1 MHASGWPTRN
11 SATKVL
17 YLHSTIHCLGS
28 DFVLGITSNPTHQ
41 SQMRKKRHRMIEGM
55 NESNLTRLTL
65 LANNG
70 RPGGWRGERR
80 SAGGKGKGG
89 GGRELHSFRISLAR
103 NNAMVGGCAAHAAA
117 ASSLDRS
124 TASRQSTRQVVNR
137 H

>member
-1 MHASGWPTRN
+1 
-11 SATKVL
+11 
-17 YLHSTIHCLGS
+17 
-28 DFVLGITSNPTHQ
+28 
-41 SQMRKKRHRMIEGM
+41 MIEGM

-80 SAGGKGKGG
+80 SAGGKGEGG

-103 NNAMVGGCAAHAAA
+103 NNAMVAWAVE
-117 ASSLDRS
+117 LLMLLERP
-124 TASRQSTRQVVNR
+124 RQSTRQVVNR